1 VKENF
6 VKDLS
11 QQSETTEGQHTLK
24 EKRYIYFISRR
35 FCCVLHIPPHENDT
49 VEETGGSKKD
59 VNSES
64 PIYEEQWFNSKQNL
78 QSYSG
83 SRTGG
88 KSTGRGKRKENILLT
103 TTA

>member
-1 VKENF
+1 VSNN
-6 VKDLS
+6 V
-11 QQSETTEGQHTLK
+11 
-24 EKRYIYFISRR
+24 EKRFETDIHTHRHTYFISRR
-35 FCCVLHIPPHENDT
+35 FCCVLHIPPHENDP
-49 VEETGGSKKD
+49 VDETGGLTTD

-64 PIYEEQWFNSKQNL
+64 PIYEEQRFNSKQNL
-78 QSYSG
+78 QSYAG